1 MLALFVAAMAYARA
15 ATPGQRGRVAILAL
29 IRFGAILLVAA
40 MVFGAPSA
48 PRRPSA
54 PLVAV
59 DASLSW
65 LRAGGDDSATV
76 RSLQNQWQQAV
87 ANVDGEGGDVV
98 VFGDS
103 LRDIDRGA
111 VGRLIPQDASSR
123 IRGAVDRAAALGRP
137 LVIITDGEI
146 DDPEAIAD
154 APLGSR
160 VVRISADSSRRAR
173 RDVGVADLTVPAT
186 ATAGDTLRVA
196 ALLTAGTA
204 GSTEGTLLF
213 LMDDSLVGRLP
224 VPALAALASTRVSLS
239 LPLSRGTRTAVLQA
253 VVQVAGDVEPR
264 NDTLSAAVEINDR
277 PAVVFV
283 STAPDLDVR
292 EALVVLRGALALP
305 TRAYL
310 RIAPNMWREEGTFA
324 PILEDEVRRRAA
336 SAGVLIVHGD
346 TTWGG
351 VSSTGTNR
359 LNARA
364 ARALWSPAPPSA
376 TARPGETVRAAEWYV
391 TSAPLSPLSSA
402 LSAIPWD
409 SLPPITLA
417 GFPHGMTT
425 VLEAKLGRRGDARAA
440 VALRDDSG
448 MRTLVISGSG
458 YAGWSMRGG
467 RSAVAFGA
475 LWGAMFDWLAVGRGD
490 LRVARPAAAWVRT
503 GNPIRWRRGGPDS
516 LVTVVITPR
525 SGTTGIPEN
534 RSAATRIS
542 DTLQIRFANGE
553 VESITPT
560 RAPGVYDVH
569 TDGGTSV
576 LVVNASK
583 EWVPAAPAIEDGI
596 LSRGS
601 LSTQAPRLSDSWWP
615 FVAVLLLLSIEWVAR
630 RVVGLR

>member
-1 MLALFVAAMAYARA
+1 MAYARA
-15 ATPGQRGRVAILAL
+15 ATPGQRGRVALLAL

-40 MVFGAPSA
+40 MVFGAPAA
-48 PRRPSA
+48 PRQPSA
-54 PLVAV
+54 PLVAL
-59 DASLSW
+59 DASQSW
-65 LRAGGDDSATV
+65 LRAGGDDSTTIRTL
-76 RSLQNQWQQAV
+76 RSQWEQIVSA
-87 ANVDGEGGDVV
+87 VDGDIGDVV
-98 VFGDS
+98 LFGDS
-103 LRDIDRGA
+103 LRDIDRAA
-111 VGRLIPQDASSR
+111 VSRFLPQDATSR

-137 LVIITDGEI
+137 LVVITDGEI

-160 VVRISADSSRRAR
+160 IARLTGDSTRQAR
-173 RDVGVADLTVPAT
+173 RDVAVAELTAPSS
-186 ATAGDTLRVA
+186 ATAGDTLRVS
-196 ALLTAGTA
+196 ALLTAGAA
-204 GSTEGTLLF
+204 GATDGTLLF
-213 LMDDSLVGRLP
+213 MLDGDVVGRLP
-224 VPALAALASTRVSLS
+224 VPALAALASTRVSLPV
-239 LPLSRGTRTAVLQA
+239 PLARGARTAMLQA
-253 VVQVAGDVEPR
+253 ILQVAGDVEPR
-264 NDTLSAAVEINDR
+264 NDTLSAAVEISDR

-310 RIAPNMWREEGTFA
+310 RIAPNVWREEGTFT

-336 SAGVLIVHGD
+336 SAGVLMVHGD

-351 VSSTGTNR
+351 VSATGANR

-376 TARPGETVRAAEWYV
+376 TARPGEIVRAAEWYA

-402 LSAIPWD
+402 LSGIPWD
-409 SLPPITLA
+409 SLPPITIA
-417 GFPHGMTT
+417 GPPRGMTT
-425 VLEAKLGRRGDARAA
+425 VVEAKLGRRGDASPA
-440 VALRDDSG
+440 VALREEG
-448 MRTLVISGSG
+448 GTRTLVISGSG

-490 LRVARPAAAWVRT
+490 ARAARPAASWVRT
-503 GNPIRWRRGGPDS
+503 GSPIRWRRGGPDS

-525 SGTTGIPEN
+525 SGAAGTGN
-534 RSAATRIS
+534 TGTGAARAG
-542 DTLQIRFANGE
+542 DTVRIRFANGD
-553 VESITPT
+553 VESTTPT
-560 RAPGVYDVH
+560 RAPGVYDVQS
-569 TDGGTSV
+569 DGGSSV
-576 LVVNASK
+576 LVINASE
-583 EWVPAAPAIEDGI
+583 EWVPEAPTVEDGI

-601 LSTQAPRLSDSWWP
+601 LSSQSPRLSDSWWP